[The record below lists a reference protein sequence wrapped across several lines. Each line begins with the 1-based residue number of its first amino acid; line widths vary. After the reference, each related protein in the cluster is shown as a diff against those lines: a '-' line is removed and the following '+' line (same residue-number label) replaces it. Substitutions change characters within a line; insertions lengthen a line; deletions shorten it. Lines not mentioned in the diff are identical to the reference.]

1 MVADMERG
9 GKLAGVRETTV
20 DGRMVARLYA
30 YQGPEESVE
39 VVALACVTP
48 CVLVEGESKRGDAGH
63 ALWREW
69 KTIGDDG
76 VDVVRVQLSCKE
88 HGQRVFAMLIPE
100 WACKDAGAR
109 RALAVAAIAESCGV
123 KTATEEGL
131 RDVQLLCPKGA
142 HGVLVVLPGTQS
154 PANRDVQK
162 PGCR

>member
-1 MVADMERG
+1 M
-9 GKLAGVRETTV
+9 RETTV